1 MGSKVKELKQS
12 VQNKTKVQIKDFKLS
27 FDGVELTDDDVCLQ
41 GSSLKLTRHIKLIQP
56 SADYKIVMGQTLTMT
71 EPHVERKLERNM
83 LSFGAAPAARSM
95 AAMTT
100 GWCPPPPAPGGAP
113 SKSRSAVLGI
123 APGGSIN
130 QKIVRD
136 VLPIKFY
143 DQSPGGVSRLYINI
157 FNSSMCGDI
166 GLPVP
171 ETPVGPESYLKAG
184 LPWFDL
190 YEEHV
195 PAVKLPEDSALKNL
209 KSVNELEKEKRAKG
223 DSTAQIPCGYCTHQ
237 LATVELVPCSHF
249 FCDDCLEGVTVCPA
263 ERCGMRITSRR
274 IVGAA
279 MGAPGREEKLGL
291 GPNDPRVV
299 KLKRVAGT
307 GRLICFEKEEDNVY
321 GLCADV

>member
-1 MGSKVKELKQS
+1 M
-12 VQNKTKVQIKDFKLS
+12 D
-27 FDGVELTDDDVCLQ
+27 
-41 GSSLKLTRHIKLIQP
+41 
-56 SADYKIVMGQTLTMT
+56 QTLTMV
-71 EPHVERKLERNM
+71 EPHVERKERRDKDRDYRSEARSRRSVAKAAM
-83 LSFGAAPAARSM
+83 CPAPPSGAAMSAPRS
-95 AAMTT
+95 
-100 GWCPPPPAPGGAP
+100 
-113 SKSRSAVLGI
+113 KSAVLGI

-143 DQSPGGVSRLYINI
+143 DQAPGGTSRLYINI

-171 ETPVGPESYLKAG
+171 ETPVGPESYLNAG
-184 LPWFDL
+184 LPWFNL

-195 PAVKLPEDSALKNL
+195 PAVKLPEDSALKSL

-223 DSTAQIPCGYCTHQ
+223 DSTAQIACGHCTHQ
-237 LATVELVPCSHF
+237 LATVELVPCAHC
-249 FCDDCLEGVTVCPA
+249 FCDECLEGVTVCPA

-279 MGAPGREEKLGL
+279 MAAPGGEDKLGL

-307 GRLICFEKEEDNVY
+307 GNLICFEKKEDNVCQ
-321 GLCADV
+321 LCQGPEEA